1 MATFSIFLGIVIA
14 IGIGAMSPGPSF
26 VLVSRVSIA
35 NSRLHGLA
43 AAIGMGL
50 GGAVF
55 AILALAGLVALLQ
68 QVEWLYLVLK
78 CAGGLYLVYLGV
90 AIWRGAREPISVA
103 SPDGRGTLA
112 VSRAFVLGLVTQISN
127 PKTAVVFCGAHAA
140 GPTACTDDRPSF
152 HDLRRRGRLVRHR
165 GSGFFGTSVAAG
177 LSRGQSLAGPA
188 GRRRDRCSG
197 PAADRRKPRHPSPV
211 NEGVTTA
218 AVFIAVAFG

>member
-1 MATFSIFLGIVIA
+1 MDMATFTIFLGIVIA

-26 VLVSRVSIA
+26 VLVSRISIA

-103 SPDGRGTLA
+103 SPDGRRALA

-127 PKTAVVFCGAHAA
+127 PKTAIVYASIFAALMPQDPPLALMIALPFMIFVVEAGWYAIVALAFAAPRSQRAYLGGKVWLDRLAGAVIGALGLRLIGESLA
-140 GPTACTDDRPSF
+140 I
-152 HDLRRRGRLVRHR
+152 LRR
-165 GSGFFGTSVAAG
+165 
-177 LSRGQSLAGPA
+177 
-188 GRRRDRCSG
+188 
-197 PAADRRKPRHPSPV
+197 
-211 NEGVTTA
+211 
-218 AVFIAVAFG
+218 

>member
-1 MATFSIFLGIVIA
+1 MDMAIFSIFLGIVIA

-26 VLVSRVSIA
+26 VLVSRISIA

-50 GGAVF
+50 GGAFF

-78 CAGGLYLVYLGV
+78 CAGGLYLIYLGV

-127 PKTAVVFCGAHAA
+127 PKTAVVYASIFAALMPQDPPLALMIALPFMIFVVEAGWYAIVALAFSAPRSQRAYLGGKVWLDRLAGAVIGALGLRLIGESLA
-140 GPTACTDDRPSF
+140 I
-152 HDLRRRGRLVRHR
+152 LRR
-165 GSGFFGTSVAAG
+165 
-177 LSRGQSLAGPA
+177 
-188 GRRRDRCSG
+188 
-197 PAADRRKPRHPSPV
+197 
-211 NEGVTTA
+211 
-218 AVFIAVAFG
+218 